1 VVLLQSSKKYYRT
14 VSVYSGRKQA
24 LQFFLFGSCRKI
36 WMLNR
41 KKADAVP
48 LFPEKLHV
56 FRYLSISYLLW
67 HVFTALSSGFHED
80 ITSFW
85 WLVFCKGK
93 EKL

>member
-1 VVLLQSSKKYYRT
+1 
-14 VSVYSGRKQA
+14 
-24 LQFFLFGSCRKI
+24 
-36 WMLNR
+36 M
-41 KKADAVP
+41 DAVSEKKQM
-48 LFPEKLHV
+48 LYRFFPEKFHV